1 MTDQRRILHCLRAP
15 VGGLF
20 RHVCDLTRAQSDAGH
35 KVGIICDS
43 RTGGDIAGEALEHLE
58 PHCALG
64 IKRVSMSRQVGLH
77 DITAT
82 RAVRRFA
89 IQAEAQILHGHGAKG
104 GAYARLAANRIKK
117 RGIRISSFY
126 TPHGGSLHYDPAAF
140 SGRVFLAL
148 ERQLGSLTDGLLF
161 ESQYSA
167 DLYAKKVMPFP
178 CPATVVPNGLWPE
191 EFMTIAP
198 EKNAADFLF
207 IGELRHL
214 KGVDVLLN
222 AVAGLQQKDQKVPT
236 ATIVGSGPD
245 DTEFRQLADHLQ
257 LGDSVTFT
265 GPMPAR
271 EAFPLGRCL
280 VLPSRA
286 ESFPYIVL
294 EAAAAKIPMILTHVG
309 GIPEIVAGT
318 SIELTPPGDIASL
331 TAQMEHFLH
340 DSSGFADK
348 ASELQ
353 SRVSSRYQANQ
364 MARAILESYETAI
377 RA

>member
-20 RHVCDLTRAQSDAGH
+20 RHVCDLTRAQNDAGH

-43 RTGGDIAGEALEHLE
+43 RTGGDIAGEVLERLE
-58 PHCALG
+58 PYCALG
-64 IKRVSMSRQVGLH
+64 IKRVSMNRQVGLH
-77 DITAT
+77 DIIAT
-82 RAVRRFA
+82 RAVRLFA

-104 GAYARLAANRIKK
+104 GAYARLATNRIKK

-126 TPHGGSLHYDPAAF
+126 TPHGGSLHYDPATL

-191 EFMTIAP
+191 EFTAISP
-198 EKNAADFLF
+198 DKNAADFLF

-222 AVAGLQQKDQKVPT
+222 AVAGLQQKDQKAPT

-245 DTEFRQLADHLQ
+245 DTEFRQLADQLQ

-340 DSSGFADK
+340 DSSGFADT

-353 SRVSSRYQANQ
+353 SRVSSRYKANQ

-377 RA
+377 QA